1 MTTPQGQVPTNTPSG
16 SADLTDT
23 VCKALRR
30 AWQLGQTYWEQADS
44 ESFVQN
50 KKSET
55 THAAFVALL
64 DDTRAALAS
73 APAQP
78 AGMTDDEKHL
88 RRMLCAAH
96 AGALAY
102 MDDGEASDS
111 RMHPTIDFLRD
122 SPKDIQRK
130 IWERNRAALAA
141 APAQPVAE
149 PTNGTL
155 PEREAIIRAAV
166 AAMPH
171 TNPLVADDLLT
182 GHTMHTEAEDVIAI
196 WKAGAASHGQAP
208 AGVTGI
214 QWQCGPQATG
224 YGAQPDAGVL
234 EDAARLDWLEE
245 QAGKS
250 SSGISFDWVK
260 HVEDGYVTEK
270 GYRFMRRHFLG
281 DRMPTL
287 REAIDA
293 ARAQQKGQSHE

>member
-1 MTTPQGQVPTNTPSG
+1 MTTTTQGQAPADTNTASG
-16 SADLTDT
+16 AADLTDT

-30 AWQLGQTYWEQADS
+30 AWQLGQTYWQQADS

-73 APAQP
+73 APV
-78 AGMTDDEKHL
+78 
-88 RRMLCAAH
+88 
-96 AGALAY
+96 
-102 MDDGEASDS
+102 
-111 RMHPTIDFLRD
+111 
-122 SPKDIQRK
+122 
-130 IWERNRAALAA
+130 
-141 APAQPVAE
+141 QPVAE
-149 PTNGTL
+149 PANGAL

-196 WKAGAASHGQAP
+196 WKAGAASRWQAP

-234 EDAARLDWLEE
+234 EDAALS
-245 QAGKS
+245 Q
-250 SSGISFDWVK
+250 
-260 HVEDGYVTEK
+260 
-270 GYRFMRRHFLG
+270 
-281 DRMPTL
+281 
-287 REAIDA
+287 A
-293 ARAQQKGQSHE
+293 ARDVLAERQRQN